1 VWAQQAP
8 AARPE
13 VAKPLPAGTTPSV
26 APTPSVV
33 PGPPTTPGVLPGGR
47 VEEAQPSIIYVR
59 DPQGKLVPVVGFTQP
74 EFDELYKLKH
84 QLMQGDQRPRC
95 SLQQMSANGSVVGD
109 YAELSIQFRILV
121 REEQWTRVPLRLDQ
135 GILREPPQYQGP
147 GEQFLQFEG
156 GGAGYVAW
164 IRGPA
169 GQQHQITLKMLM
181 PLLTA
186 GEVTRLHL
194 LVPRATASEL
204 RLKVPLSGAVA
215 KVSEGATLRTPNSAK
230 NETELTVVGLG
241 GDFELTWHRPEAR
254 IAEAP
259 TVLEA
264 QGLLAARLD
273 NRGVDA
279 EATLTVRSYGRLF
292 DTFRVRLPQDAEFV
306 PGTPNG
312 YTVAV
317 LDGAAPPGSRQK
329 VVEVRLP
336 KQTTGPVE
344 VRLATNRATDTTK
357 PGPWLELAG
366 FEVVGAARQWGTVA
380 VSVVGDWQIL
390 WGPSAGVQQTDQVP
404 EAVRRGDVV
413 AAFDYVTQPCSL
425 SARLVPRK
433 TRIGVEPEYLLSVE
447 SDAVRLDAKLRYT
460 VRGGKV
466 FALDVLMPDWQI
478 DEIGPDSLVAVDGVP
493 KGTSGGTLSI
503 PLLQPS
509 SGQFEVR
516 MRAHRPLTAAAKSL
530 VVPLPQPQATASAS
544 VVLVVLPA
552 VLVVLPADNVEL
564 IPGGEATT
572 GLFRQQGTI
581 PMELPPRQQEP
592 LFYRSEAK
600 AVFAAEIRRHAG
612 QISVDV
618 ASQADLDGQGGRVEQ
633 KLAYLVSYEPTDH
646 VLLDVPRR
654 LAESGRLDLK
664 CDGQAVTPVALGEG
678 ADDASQPVRM
688 RVALSKATIG
698 LCELSIRYVLLA
710 RKPAAEKRAVVP
722 IPLVM
727 PAEGDLLSNR
737 LRVMAAAE
745 LHVQPRPGPW
755 AVVEAGLPPAS
766 RSAAER
772 RGLQLA
778 AAGRS
783 NQVELEVEGQ
793 SAGQP
798 DVVLDRAWL
807 QTWLTGEVRRDRAV
821 FQFTSSRREFE
832 LTLPAGAVLDQPGAA
847 VDGKS
852 LPAAVIAEN
861 TLVVPLAGQGGAPGE
876 AGWGRH
882 TVEVRYHMAD
892 PRSPR
897 GAMTLELPHPP
908 NGAWVRQ
915 MYWQLVLPRDEH
927 VVLAPRNFTGE
938 STWGWSGSFWGR
950 QPLLDQAQLEEWVG
964 LPPAERDLAAGG
976 VNEYL
981 FSTLGSINDAEL
993 RTASR
998 SLIVL
1003 AASGAVLL
1011 AGLLLIYWPK
1021 ARHPASLLVA
1031 TVALAGVLVWM
1042 PEPAL
1047 LAAQAAVLG
1056 LVLALVAG
1064 LLSYTL
1070 GRRRSPLWAETP
1082 GSAIGSSIRSGRTPH
1097 PAAAGAPG
1105 EARTSAE
1112 PRPAGGAGSGSS
1124 PSGPPSTT
1132 PPTPTEAKP

>member
-1 VWAQQAP
+1 V
-8 AARPE
+8 
-13 VAKPLPAGTTPSV
+13 L
-26 APTPSVV
+26 
-33 PGPPTTPGVLPGGR
+33 PGPPTTLGVVPGGR
-47 VEEAQPSIIYVR
+47 VEEAQPSIYYLK
-59 DPQGKLVPVVGFTQP
+59 DPQGKLQPVVNFTLP
-74 EFDELYKLKH
+74 EFEELYKLKH

-135 GILREPPQYQGP
+135 GILREPAQYQGP

-181 PLLTA
+181 PLVTA
-186 GEVTRLHL
+186 GEVTRLHV

-241 GDFELTWHRPEAR
+241 GDFELSWHRPEAR

-259 TVLEA
+259 AVLEA
-264 QGLLAARLD
+264 QGILAARLD

-292 DTFRVRLPQDAEFV
+292 DSFRVRLPQDAEFV

-317 LDGAAPPGSRQK
+317 VDGAAPPGSRQK

-357 PGPWLELAG
+357 SAPWLELAG
-366 FEVVGAARQWGTVA
+366 FEVVGAARQWGTIA

-390 WGPSAGVQQTDQVP
+390 WGSSAGVQQTDQVP

-433 TRIGVEPEYLLSVE
+433 TRIGVEPEYLVSVD

-493 KGTSGGTLSI
+493 KATSGGTLSI

-516 MRAHRPLTAAAKSL
+516 LRAHRPLAAQAKSL

-572 GLFRQQGTI
+572 GLFRQQGAI
-581 PMELPPRQQEP
+581 PIELPPRQQEP

-600 AVFAAEIRRHAG
+600 AVFAAEIRRHAR
-612 QISVDV
+612 QVSVDV

-646 VLLDVPRR
+646 VVLDVPRR
-654 LAESGRLDLK
+654 LAESGRLELK

-678 ADDASQPVRM
+678 AGDASKPVRM
-688 RVALSKATIG
+688 RVALPKATIG

-710 RKPAAEKRAVVP
+710 RKLSAEKRAVVP

-737 LRVMAAAE
+737 LRVMAASE

-755 AVVEAGLPPAS
+755 AVVEAGLPPPS
-766 RSAAER
+766 RSPAER

-783 NQVELEVEGQ
+783 SQVELEVEGQ
-793 SAGQP
+793 SGGQP
-798 DVVLDRAWL
+798 DVVVDRAWL
-807 QTWLTGEVRRDRAV
+807 QTWLTGEARRDRAV

-847 VDGKS
+847 LDGKP
-852 LPAAVIAEN
+852 LPATATAEN
-861 TLVVPLAGQGGAPGE
+861 TLVVPLTGHGGAPGE
-876 AGWGRH
+876 ARVPGEARWGRH

-892 PRSPR
+892 PRPPR
-897 GAMTLELPHPP
+897 GAMTLELAHPRSD
-908 NGAWVRQ
+908 AWVRQ

-927 VVLAPRNFTGE
+927 VVLSPRNFTGE
-938 STWGWSGSFWGR
+938 STWGWSGSYWGR
-950 QPLLDQAQLEEWVG
+950 QPLLDQAQLEDWVG
-964 LPPAERDLAAGG
+964 LPRAERGLATGG
-976 VNEYL
+976 VNDYL
-981 FSTLGSINDAEL
+981 FSTLGTINDAEL

-998 SLIVL
+998 SMIVL

-1021 ARHPASLLVA
+1021 ARHPASLLLA
-1031 TVALAGVLVWM
+1031 TVALAGVLVLM

-1070 GRRRSPLWAETP
+1070 GRRRQSLLWAETP
-1082 GSAIGSSIRSGRTPH
+1082 GSAIGSSVRSGRTPH
-1097 PAAAGAPG
+1097 PVAAGAPG
-1105 EARTSAE
+1105 EARV
-1112 PRPAGGAGSGSS
+1112 PGGAGSGSS

-1132 PPTPTEAKP
+1132 PPPPTEPKP